1 LPSGNNALQTLV
13 LPDVSPTVQVQWA
26 MLLSRLKF
34 MVFLI
39 DVSKNIGQSRN
50 FINDWKNIIKRIQR
64 SFDYGLLFSYEE
76 TKEIEG
82 LMDRVLTA

>member
-1 LPSGNNALQTLV
+1 
-13 LPDVSPTVQVQWA
+13 
-26 MLLSRLKF
+26 

-39 DVSKNIGQSRN
+39 DVSKNKSQSKN

-64 SFDYGLLFSYEE
+64 TFDYGLLFSYEE

-82 LMDRVLTA
+82 YMEHILSS

>member
-1 LPSGNNALQTLV
+1 
-13 LPDVSPTVQVQWA
+13 
-26 MLLSRLKF
+26 

-39 DVSKNIGQSRN
+39 DVSKNKDQSRN